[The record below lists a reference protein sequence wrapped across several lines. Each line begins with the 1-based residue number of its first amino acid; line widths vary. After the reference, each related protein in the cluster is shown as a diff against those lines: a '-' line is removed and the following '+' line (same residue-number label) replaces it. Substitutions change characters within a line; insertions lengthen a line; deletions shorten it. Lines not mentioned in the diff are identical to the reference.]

1 MAKHGGI
8 KDSGEYFVI
17 TPASRKVTVPHAHKS
32 IATVG
37 DHNSEQITFVCP
49 QIVDGHDISQCASRY
64 VTWQN
69 VNGEVGHDELHI
81 VQVEQGAEGM
91 LYLAWTIRNGLTV
104 AKGIVQFS
112 VHFEDFDDDG
122 ATLYRWSTAT
132 CKDCDILDS
141 VNAVLG
147 AYQAVYVAGDTLVF
161 ADYNVVKDGVLEIKT
176 NGLIP
181 EGTLQINENGTF
193 PVGEYAEVNVSV
205 HTKDDPDFIP
215 ENIKKGVNILGIE
228 GAYDP
233 LPLVSGTIFD
243 DCDKGADKGVGN
255 PAVVMWYSGT
265 NPNRSEESEINL
277 FSIYA
282 FNDSTGQRSVNTKF
296 VKDSILVIAPYSNVE
311 YTSGFDAGY
320 HEYGKYHVELSGNVS
335 LWSSAPDGSL
345 FVLQVGKGDF
355 SVRLYNDYSAI
366 G

>member
-49 QIVDGHDISQCASRY
+49 QILDGHDISQCASRY
-64 VTWQN
+64 ITWQN
-69 VNGEVGHDELHI
+69 VNGEIGHDELNI
-81 VQVEQGAEGM
+81 VQVENSAEGM

-104 AKGIVQFS
+104 AKGVVQFS

-122 ATLYRWSTAT
+122 TTLYRWSTAT

-147 AYQAVYVAGDTLVF
+147 AYEAVYVAGDTLVF
-161 ADYNVVKDGVLEIKT
+161 ANYNAVKGEVLEIKT
-176 NGLIP
+176 DGIIP
-181 EGTLQINENGTF
+181 EGTLEIQENGTYI
-193 PVGEYAEVNVSV
+193 VGEYAKVKVNVIE
-205 HTKDDPDFIP
+205 DADLIPD
-215 ENIKKGVNILGIE
+215 NIKKGVNISGVE

-233 LPLVSGTIFD
+233 LPLISGSIRIDNQIDNHPFD
-243 DCDKGADKGVGN
+243 LMVY
-255 PAVVMWYSGT
+255 YSGCSQDASDIVLANSFKIT
-265 NPNRSEESEINL
+265 DGGS
-277 FSIYA
+277 FK
-282 FNDSTGQRSVNTKF
+282 TKV
-296 VKDSILVIAPYSNVE
+296 VKDSLIIIKALQSGSATSQGGLTLHLPYGVEMLSESSTYSMFVIKPTRDN
-311 YTSGFDAGY
+311 
-320 HEYGKYHVELSGNVS
+320 
-335 LWSSAPDGSL
+335 
-345 FVLQVGKGDF
+345 F
-355 SVRLYNDYSAI
+355 SVIVTDYSI

>member
-17 TPASRKVTVPHAHKS
+17 NPASRKVTVPHAHRS

-49 QIVDGHDISQCASRY
+49 QILDGHDISQCASRY

-69 VNGEVGHDELHI
+69 VNGEVGHDELKI
-81 VQVEQGAEGM
+81 VQVENSTEGM
-91 LYLAWTIRNGLTV
+91 LYLAWTIRSGLTV

-122 ATLYRWSTAT
+122 TTLYRWSTAT

-147 AYQAVYVAGDTLVF
+147 AYEAVYVAGDTLVF

-181 EGTLQINENGTF
+181 EGTLQINENGTYD
-193 PVGEYAEVNVSV
+193 VGKYAEVNVSV

-215 ENIKKGVNILGIE
+215 ENIKKGVNVLGIE
-228 GAYDP
+228 GAYEPIP
-233 LPLVSGTIFD
+233 LIKGTIETANSDTNINGLLTVHYATVKEDGTFKATFHTLSD
-243 DCDKGADKGVGN
+243 SDSFSANFIKGSLVIFKRVFAPELSPLRVVLGATVVYESTDYSLIVVKVEGNDFHITLDDKGVI
-255 PAVVMWYSGT
+255 T
-265 NPNRSEESEINL
+265 R
-277 FSIYA
+277 
-282 FNDSTGQRSVNTKF
+282 
-296 VKDSILVIAPYSNVE
+296 
-311 YTSGFDAGY
+311 
-320 HEYGKYHVELSGNVS
+320 
-335 LWSSAPDGSL
+335 
-345 FVLQVGKGDF
+345 
-355 SVRLYNDYSAI
+355 
-366 G
+366 